1 MKTERTYIAI
11 DLKSFYASVEC
22 VGRGLDPLTT
32 NLVVAD
38 KSRTEKTICL
48 AVSPSM
54 KAYGIPGRARLF
66 EVVQRVWE
74 VNAQRMRK
82 VGRQKGVGKSVL
94 DTELMSNPDWE
105 VDYIVAPPRMAF
117 YIEYSTRIYQIYLKY
132 VAPEDIHV
140 YSIDE
145 VFMDVTSY
153 LASLKMTAHEL
164 ARVIIDD
171 VLRQTGI
178 TATAGIGTNLYLSKV
193 AMDIVAKHIPA
204 DENGVRIAW
213 LDEMEYR
220 RKLWQ
225 HRPLTDFWRQRD
237 EAEFTGVDDIPVRFV
252 RFRAQHH
259 DRVVVICPGR
269 IESYVKYAELA
280 YDLFHL
286 GFDVLIIDHRGQGR
300 SGRLLA
306 DPHLGHVNRFNDY
319 VDDLAAFWQQEVQPG
334 PWRKR
339 YILAHSMGGA
349 ISTLFLQRHPGVCGA
364 IALTAPMFGIVIRMP
379 SFMAR
384 QILNWAEAHPRFRD
398 GYAIGTGRWRALP
411 FAINVLTHS
420 RQRYRRNLRF
430 YADDPTIRVGG
441 PTYHWVRESILA
453 GEQVLAGAGDDATPT
468 LLLQA
473 EEERVVD
480 NRMHDRFCELRTAA
494 GHPVE
499 GGRPLVIKGAY
510 HEILFEKDAMRSV
523 ALHAIVDFFNR
534 HNSPSGNRSTEV

>member
-1 MKTERTYIAI
+1 MNSRCVYFCATIRYCRSVVSGTLKKTI
-11 DLKSFYASVEC
+11 L
-22 VGRGLDPLTT
+22 RGLRGRLPD
-32 NLVVAD
+32 
-38 KSRTEKTICL
+38 
-48 AVSPSM
+48 VSAA
-54 KAYGIPGRARLF
+54 K
-66 EVVQRVWE
+66 
-74 VNAQRMRK
+74 
-82 VGRQKGVGKSVL
+82 
-94 DTELMSNPDWE
+94 DWE
-105 VDYIVAPPRMAF
+105 TRENAF
-117 YIEYSTRIYQIYLKY
+117 AAFT
-132 VAPEDIHV
+132 
-140 YSIDE
+140 
-145 VFMDVTSY
+145 M
-153 LASLKMTAHEL
+153 
-164 ARVIIDD
+164 
-171 VLRQTGI
+171 G
-178 TATAGIGTNLYLSKV
+178 
-193 AMDIVAKHIPA
+193 
-204 DENGVRIAW
+204 
-213 LDEMEYR
+213 
-220 RKLWQ
+220 
-225 HRPLTDFWRQRD
+225 PLTDFWRQRD

-280 YDLFHL
+280 YDLFHS

-349 ISTLFLQRHPGVCGA
+349 ISTLFLQRHPGVCDA

>member
-1 MKTERTYIAI
+1 M
-11 DLKSFYASVEC
+11 
-22 VGRGLDPLTT
+22 
-32 NLVVAD
+32 
-38 KSRTEKTICL
+38 
-48 AVSPSM
+48 
-54 KAYGIPGRARLF
+54 
-66 EVVQRVWE
+66 
-74 VNAQRMRK
+74 
-82 VGRQKGVGKSVL
+82 
-94 DTELMSNPDWE
+94 
-105 VDYIVAPPRMAF
+105 
-117 YIEYSTRIYQIYLKY
+117 
-132 VAPEDIHV
+132 
-140 YSIDE
+140 
-145 VFMDVTSY
+145 
-153 LASLKMTAHEL
+153 
-164 ARVIIDD
+164 
-171 VLRQTGI
+171 
-178 TATAGIGTNLYLSKV
+178 
-193 AMDIVAKHIPA
+193 
-204 DENGVRIAW
+204 
-213 LDEMEYR
+213 
-220 RKLWQ
+220 
-225 HRPLTDFWRQRD
+225 
-237 EAEFTGVDDIPVRFV
+237 
-252 RFRAQHH
+252 
-259 DRVVVICPGR
+259 
-269 IESYVKYAELA
+269 
-280 YDLFHL
+280 
-286 GFDVLIIDHRGQGR
+286 LIIDHRGQGR

-349 ISTLFLQRHPGVCGA
+349 ISTLFLQRHPGVCDA

-480 NRMHDRFCELRTAA
+480 NRMHDRFCELRAAA

-523 ALHAIVDFFNR
+523 ALHAIVEFFNR
-534 HNSPSGNRSTEV
+534 HNSPSGNRSIEV